1 MMTTQAPNRNAKNE
15 TPHGRWALF
24 GCLVLVAVFSA
35 NIASGKLNNELF
47 MSDVGEAMT
56 LFAAAILFVI
66 GVVRREDAEKKAD
79 RDQNGRSED
88 DQEGTARA

>member
-1 MMTTQAPNRNAKNE
+1 MMTTQTPNRNAKNDVG
-15 TPHGRWALF
+15 HGRWALF
-24 GCLVLVAVFSA
+24 GCLVLVAVFVA
-35 NIASGKLNNELF
+35 NIASGKINNELF
-47 MSDVGEAMT
+47 MSDVGEALT

-79 RDQNGRSED
+79 QDQNGRSND